1 MLPARNRWDYDDIPE
16 GARNQLEFIWLDR
29 VEESDSR
36 RASTRDG
43 GGAAVTDGRSR
54 RRLGTPGRFS
64 LLPSCYALQGWVLAR
79 RRWQSGVW
87 APAEALAR

>member
-1 MLPARNRWDYDDIPE
+1 MLPARNRWDYEDIPE

-43 GGAAVTDGRSR
+43 GGAAVTDGPPPPSPRNA
-54 RRLGTPGRFS
+54 GPIFS
-64 LLPSCYALQGWVLAR
+64 LA
-79 RRWQSGVW
+79 
-87 APAEALAR
+87 